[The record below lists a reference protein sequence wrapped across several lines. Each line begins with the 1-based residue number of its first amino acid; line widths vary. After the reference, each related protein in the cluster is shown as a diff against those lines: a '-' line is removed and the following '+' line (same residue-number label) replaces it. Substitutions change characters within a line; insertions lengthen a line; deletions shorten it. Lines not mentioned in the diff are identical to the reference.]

1 MPADDRQLLIAT
13 HKGHG
18 PSAREL
24 WGRLSPRLNAYAAAI
39 VRDRH
44 AAADIVQSVFL
55 QILCQPGHRIRAVTD
70 VPAWLISL
78 TRNAALNHV
87 RSTRRERARLSRI
100 EPLPASSQTPPADLA
115 GALEALPRR
124 DREILV
130 LKHVAGLTFD
140 QIALALDLNRNTA
153 AARYRSAVAK
163 LRTVLDPKGAEELE
177 GVPS

>member
-24 WGRLSPRLNAYAAAI
+24 WGRLSPRLNAYAASI

-55 QILCQPGHRIRAVTD
+55 QVLRQPGARIRAVTD
-70 VPAWLISL
+70 VPAWFVSL
-78 TRNAALNHV
+78 TRNAALNHL
-87 RSTRRERARLSRI
+87 RAIRRERDRLTRI
-100 EPLPASSQTPPADLA
+100 QRTTSSESTPTDLNT
-115 GALEALPRR
+115 ALESLPRR
-124 DREILV
+124 DREILI
-130 LKHVAGLTFD
+130 LKHVTGLTFD
-140 QIALALDLNRNTA
+140 QIALALDMNRNTA
-153 AARYRSAVAK
+153 AARYRSAVAR
-163 LRTVLDPKGAEELE
+163 LRSVLDPEGAEELE